1 MRRIVTLVTLL
12 HGRLYRPR
20 GSAGGRRRAR

>member
-1 MRRIVTLVTLL
+1 MKRIVTLVTLL

-20 GSAGGRRRAR
+20 QSRSPGS